1 MNSKFESIR
10 HRKRN
15 RNIYFWDH
23 YRGHC
28 DLNETVWI
36 NLSTTQPA
44 GKHFKPS
51 ESSRVKQI
59 KNNLM
64 ISAYAHLS
72 ISVLNC
78 EIEIKTSR
86 MAIIGDN
93 QEIQFFFQSVVWQS
107 TAEGAC
113 LDFYIWCWILKPS
126 NACCYAFD
134 AFSWRSPSME
144 TGASSEFNIWLN
156 LNGVNCFRNKE
167 TLENVENHYLSE
179 ESMVLKIQSGPL
191 FTCDESNFTFSS
203 KCQHYRDPRH
213 NTSGHRR
220 IQAFLQW
227 RLFRVV
233 AID

>member
-144 TGASSEFNIWLN
+144 TGASSEFNNWLN

-167 TLENVENHYLSE
+167 TLENVENHYLVSITE
-179 ESMVLKIQSGPL
+179 THAITLLDTVEYKHFCNEGCFEWLPL
-191 FTCDESNFTFSS
+191 INKLIVSKLYTFTIEFT
-203 KCQHYRDPRH
+203 QIL
-213 NTSGHRR
+213 N
-220 IQAFLQW
+220 
-227 RLFRVV
+227 
-233 AID
+233 